1 LNESLSIESYESRP
15 LIIDI
20 MKDDIMKDDDI
31 EMTNKVLAQ
40 VREAAK
46 LLERRREDVATAQ
59 RAREEA
65 EEWMRVQKKFEE
77 QANLARERRERE
89 EKAIEEAQR
98 RARELE
104 AANLERERRQQ
115 EVQVIETQ
123 ADERARAERVKQL
136 RETEEQAVKDA
147 QRKAEELEQESK
159 PKSIFSMFQPKK
171 ASEEERAGSV
181 ATPVD
186 EKSSVSPFSFL
197 TGETKKNDQ
206 DGLSKKVPLSVDET
220 TKTSPFSFFAGKTK
234 NDEERAETMAAYDK
248 NQRARQE
255 KTAKAEQQRAK
266 MLDEMAAQEPQSGFL
281 PNWFQN
287 EQTKQQ
293 QSTNIPLLSLWSQN
307 EDGTIS
313 GMIDNSNN
321 FNAGVRIITSP
332 VLDRARAGT
341 IVTTVSGSRYQ
352 LDEAGTRRGDGE
364 MASEFLKKTF
374 EFLGEL
380 PKKREVALLSD
391 WQANV
396 DGTITGIVQKKKGF
410 NDGAKITTSPVAG
423 EIRAGRVVK
432 TRGGSFYRLL

>member
-1 LNESLSIESYESRP
+1 LNVSLSIESYESKP
-15 LIIDI
+15 LIL
-20 MKDDIMKDDDI
+20 DIMKDDDI

-40 VREAAK
+40 VRDAAK
-46 LLERRREDVATAQ
+46 LLERRREDESAAQ
-59 RAREEA
+59 RARDEA

-77 QANLARERRERE
+77 QANLAQERRERE
-89 EKAIEEAQR
+89 EKAIEEVQR
-98 RARELE
+98 RALELE
-104 AANLERERRQQ
+104 AANRKRERRQQ
-115 EVQVIETQ
+115 EVQAMETQRQ
-123 ADERARAERVKQL
+123 ADERVRTERVKQL

-147 QRKAEELEQESK
+147 QRKFKVLEQEGKS
-159 PKSIFSMFQPKK
+159 KSIFSMFQPKK
-171 ASEEERAGSV
+171 ASGEDKARSV

-186 EKSSVSPFSFL
+186 EKPSVSPFSFL
-197 TGETKKNDQ
+197 TGETRKKDQ
-206 DGLSKKVPLSVDET
+206 DGLSKKVPSSVDET

-234 NDEERAETMAAYDK
+234 NEEERAEIMAAYGK

-255 KTAKAEQQRAK
+255 KTAKAEQQRAR
-266 MLDEMAAQEPQSGFL
+266 MLDEMAAREPQSGFL

-287 EQTKQQ
+287 EQKKQQ
-293 QSTNIPLLSLWSQN
+293 QSTNIPLLSLWTQN

-321 FNAGVRIITSP
+321 FNAGVIITTSP
-332 VLDRARAGT
+332 VLDRVRAGT

-352 LDEAGTRRGDGE
+352 LGEAGTRRGDGE
-364 MASEFLKKTF
+364 TASEFLQKTF
-374 EFLGEL
+374 KFLGEF

-396 DGTITGIVQKKKGF
+396 DGTITGIVQRKKGF

-432 TRGGSFYRLL
+432 TCGGSFYRLL